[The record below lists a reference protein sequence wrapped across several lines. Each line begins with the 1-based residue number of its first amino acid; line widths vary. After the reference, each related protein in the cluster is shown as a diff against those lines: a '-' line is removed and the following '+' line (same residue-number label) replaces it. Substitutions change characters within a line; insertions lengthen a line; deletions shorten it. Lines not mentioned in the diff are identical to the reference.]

1 VNRDRLGCV
10 SLSAAPQRQ
19 RFGRYILCDEIA
31 SGGMATVYFGRL
43 VAPVGFSRTV
53 ALKRLHAAYAKDPEF
68 VAMLVDEARLASR
81 VQHRN
86 VVQVLDVV
94 SVEGE
99 LLLVLEYVQ
108 GVPLARLVLQA
119 RRTGAPP
126 PPEMAS
132 AILSD
137 VLAGLHA
144 AHEARSEVGE
154 PLELVH
160 RDISPQNILIH
171 ENGSALVTDFGIAR
185 AVGRSQVTRE
195 GQTKGKPG
203 YMAPEQIRGEPVTR
217 RTDIFAAGVVLWEVF
232 TGHRLFTAPNDLAIA
247 RKVLMG
253 RVDPPSR
260 VWPGI
265 PTEVDEIAL
274 RALAQSPADR
284 FESAAEMQR
293 ALERAVPPA
302 SRSAVAA
309 WVSCLASDYLA
320 ERAQQVLRI
329 ESEPIY
335 DSPPHDSPPRSLA
348 ASSSRTPSATVQA
361 ATPPGRLLDESADP
375 TGVTSPP
382 RPARSQSRAILLG
395 AALAGGLVGVIAG
408 GRIWFMPA
416 ATDDPSSQAATPQ
429 GNGAETSASAEPSG
443 ASVPSAAAKTTA
455 PPEPTITPSVRGA
468 TPPPRASSA
477 APTGTSL
484 ATSSRAPR
492 PPAAKDNCNPPSY
505 VDARGITVFKTQCLT
520 KR

>member
-1 VNRDRLGCV
+1 V
-10 SLSAAPQRQ
+10 SLSAAPQRP
-19 RFGRYILCDEIA
+19 RFGRYLLCDEIA

-43 VAPVGFSRTV
+43 IAPVGFSRTV
-53 ALKRLHAAYAKDPEF
+53 ALKRLHAGYAKDPELA
-68 VAMLVDEARLASR
+68 AMLVDEARLASR

-86 VVQVLDVV
+86 VVQVLDLV
-94 SVEGE
+94 SVDGE
-99 LLLVLEYVQ
+99 LILVLEYVH
-108 GVPLARLVLQA
+108 GVPLARLILQA

-160 RDISPQNILIH
+160 RDVSPQNILVH

-185 AVGRSQVTRE
+185 AVGRSQVTRQ

-232 TGHRLFTAPNDLAIA
+232 TGHRLFTAPNDLAVA

-265 PTEVDEIAL
+265 PAEVDDVAL

-309 WVSCLASDYLA
+309 WMSALAQDYLA
-320 ERAQQVLRI
+320 ERAKQVLRI

-335 DSPPHDSPPRSLA
+335 DSSPMDGSLVA
-348 ASSSRTPSATVQA
+348 TPSSRRPPSSVQG
-361 ATPPGRLLDESADP
+361 ATPPARLLDEGADP
-375 TGVTSPP
+375 TGVTSSP
-382 RPARSQSRAILLG
+382 RPARSPSRVILLG
-395 AALAGGLVGVIAG
+395 AALAGGLVGAIAG

-416 ATDDPSSQAATPQ
+416 ASDDASSQAATQQ
-429 GNGAETSASAEPSG
+429 GSGAEIAASAEP
-443 ASVPSAAAKTTA
+443 PSAAPAVSPTTVPA
-455 PPEPTITPSVRGA
+455 EPTTTPSVKGA
-468 TPPPRASSA
+468 TPPPRPSPAAEAS
-477 APTGTSL
+477 APIT
-484 ATSSRAPR
+484 ASSRAPR
-492 PPAAKDNCNPPSY
+492 APAARDDCNPPSY
-505 VDARGITVFKTQCLT
+505 VDSRGITVFKTQCLT